1 MTEEVLRKVLENKR
15 AERMR
20 EERAAEERKAA
31 AFAIPEIA
39 DAQRAYVLAL
49 HKSLMRPGETRK
61 AAAESARKIYL
72 DALSKYGWSEKD
84 FSPRVKCEKC
94 SDTGM
99 CGEKIC
105 DCVREELVKALGIA
119 CDISPDGYSLS
130 DFDENSVG
138 GAQSAQLK
146 KTYSW
151 MRTYLTAYP
160 DVKYRY
166 ILLSG
171 GTGTGKTV
179 LATAAARE
187 MIKHGHSAV
196 VMSANAFNS
205 LMLKCHTSPYSERDG
220 IMSNVMSAE
229 MLVIDDLGTEPV
241 YNNVTFEY
249 LLLVL
254 SERFSRK
261 LPTVITTNLDADDF
275 SKRYNERICSR
286 LFDKRVSKIIEFSGD
301 DLRHISSARAVN
313 Q

>member
-1 MTEEVLRKVLENKR
+1 MTEEVLRKVLESRRADRQREEAAAEARR
-15 AERMR
+15 AE
-20 EERAAEERKAA
+20 
-31 AFAIPEIA
+31 AFAVPEIA
-39 DAQRAYVLAL
+39 DAQRAYVIAL
-49 HKSLMRPGETRK
+49 HKSLMRPGEARK
-61 AAAESARKIYL
+61 AAAESARETYL
-72 DALSKYGWSEKD
+72 DALAKYGWSEKD

-94 SDTGM
+94 GDLGM
-99 CGEKIC
+99 CGEKLC
-105 DCVREELVKALGIA
+105 DCVRDELIKALGVA
-119 CDISPDGYSLS
+119 CDISPEGYSLS
-130 DFDENSVG
+130 DFDEKSVG

-146 KTYSW
+146 KAYSW
-151 MRTYLTAYP
+151 MSTYVSAYP

-187 MIKHGHSAV
+187 MIRHGHSAV

-220 IMSNVMSAE
+220 ITSDVMSAE

-254 SERFSRK
+254 SERFSHR

-275 SKRYNERICSR
+275 AKRYNERICSR
-286 LFDKRVSKIIEFSGD
+286 LFDRRVSKVIEFSGD
-301 DLRHISSARAVN
+301 DLRRSAAAHPVG
-313 Q
+313 

>member
-1 MTEEVLRKVLENKR
+1 MST
-15 AERMR
+15 
-20 EERAAEERKAA
+20 
-31 AFAIPEIA
+31 
-39 DAQRAYVLAL
+39 YV
-49 HKSLMRPGETRK
+49 S
-61 AAAESARKIYL
+61 
-72 DALSKYGWSEKD
+72 
-84 FSPRVKCEKC
+84 
-94 SDTGM
+94 
-99 CGEKIC
+99 
-105 DCVREELVKALGIA
+105 
-119 CDISPDGYSLS
+119 
-130 DFDENSVG
+130 
-138 GAQSAQLK
+138 
-146 KTYSW
+146 
-151 MRTYLTAYP
+151 AYP

-187 MIKHGHSAV
+187 MIRHGHSAV

-220 IMSNVMSAE
+220 ITSDVMSAE

-254 SERFSRK
+254 SERFSHR

-286 LFDKRVSKIIEFSGD
+286 LFDRRVSKVIEFSGD
-301 DLRHISSARAVN
+301 DLRRSAAAHPVG
-313 Q
+313 